1 MSSQNHFYAHLPG
14 VYSDEFY
21 DGTSFPGSTADHQH
35 LGAIRNKSFMVDPS
49 TAASEYNRRQNI
61 NNINNNNNNTINN
74 NNIINKHHHL
84 QKRHVPSYVRTRSA
98 ANLRER
104 RRMQCINEAFEG
116 LRSHI
121 PTLPYEKR
129 LSKVDT
135 LRLAICYINFLT
147 KLVGSTE
154 DGNTA
159 DSDGD
164 AYSSE
169 YPNQGKIVI
178 YSAAKGI
185 FFYFLSFQRMLFIV
199 ICILFLNFCCFFF
212 IISAINRKIFFGII
226 FSIAAYFNL
235 KIIFVMH
242 VGYKNF

>member
-1 MSSQNHFYAHLPG
+1 MSTSQNQFYAHLHG

-21 DGTSFPGSTADHQH
+21 DGASFPGNGTDHH
-35 LGAIRNKSFMVDPS
+35 LAAIRNKSLMVDSSSAP
-49 TAASEYNRRQNI
+49 SEYNRRCNTSNNH
-61 NNINNNNNNTINN
+61 NNINNNNNNNSN
-74 NNIINKHHHL
+74 NNINKQLHI
-84 QKRHVPSYVRTRSA
+84 QKRHEPSYVRTRSA

-159 DSDGD
+159 ESDGD
-164 AYSSE
+164 ACSTE

-178 YSAAKGI
+178 YSAAKGKFFDI
-185 FFYFLSFQRMLFIV
+185 FLL
-199 ICILFLNFCCFFF
+199 
-212 IISAINRKIFFGII
+212 
-226 FSIAAYFNL
+226 
-235 KIIFVMH
+235 
-242 VGYKNF
+242 